1 MLFYF
6 AKKSMPFSFTRWA
19 RWSILNLLLVATAG
33 VLLRYKIAFSLPF
46 LHQKNLLH
54 AHSHFAFSG
63 WVSIALCIC
72 LIELLQYYGY
82 QPGKKYNRLLWLAQ
96 FFNYGMLF
104 SFPFGGY
111 TPIAI
116 GFSTGSIVFSYLF
129 AFHFYKDSR
138 ATQMPAWLRQ
148 WFLAAL
154 AFYAI
159 SSLGA
164 FNLAFLMAEHSS
176 SQEWYIGSVYFFL
189 HFQYNGWFL
198 FTLIGLFLFYV
209 QLKGGLDQFN
219 HKTIFLP
226 MVISC
231 IPAFFLSALW
241 MRLPLWCYL
250 LAFLAVI
257 LQWLALYNFIRQFR
271 GRGPFKMHT
280 ENKIVNR
287 LWLLVLVAFFLKML
301 LQSFSLV
308 PALTYFAFGFRPI
321 VIGYLHLVLLGIVT
335 LFLLGYLIYREML
348 RVDLQIAKTGLILF
362 TLSVILNE
370 VVLMLQG
377 VFALKEITLQGSR
390 EMLLVIAIGLFI
402 GLALLLKGQW
412 GPKRPTI

>member
-19 RWSILNLLLVATAG
+19 RWSLFNLLLVATAG
-33 VLLRYKIAFSLPF
+33 LLLRYKIAFSLPF

-63 WVSIALCIC
+63 WVSMALCIC
-72 LIELLQYYGY
+72 LIDILQFYGY
-82 QPGKKYNRLLWLAQ
+82 QNGKKYNRLLWLAQ
-96 FFNYGMLF
+96 FFNYGMLL

-111 TPIAI
+111 TPVAI
-116 GFSTGSIVFSYLF
+116 GFSTGSIIFSYLF
-129 AFHFYKDSR
+129 AFHFYKDSHS
-138 ATQMPAWLRQ
+138 TSMPSWLRQ

-154 AFYAI
+154 LFYAI

-189 HFQYNGWFL
+189 HFQYNGWFI

-209 QLKGGLDQFN
+209 HQSGGLTAFN
-219 HKTIFLP
+219 HRAVFLP
-226 MVISC
+226 MVLAC

-241 MRLPLWCYL
+241 MRLPYWCYV
-250 LAFLAVI
+250 LALAAVI
-257 LQWLALYNFIRQFR
+257 LQWLALYNFIKQFR
-271 GRGPFKMHT
+271 GKSGFRLDT
-280 ENKIVNR
+280 DNIVVNR
-287 LWLLVLVAFFLKML
+287 LWLLVLVAFCLKML
-301 LQSFSLV
+301 LQSLSLV
-308 PALTYFAFGFRPI
+308 PSLTYFAFGFRPI

-335 LFLLGYLIYREML
+335 LFLLGYLIYRKML
-348 RVDLQIAKTGLILF
+348 QVDLRIAKTGLIIF
-362 TLSVILNE
+362 TVSVILNE

-377 VFALKEITLQGSR
+377 VFALKEIALQGSR
-390 EMLLVIAIGLFI
+390 EILLIVAIGLFS
-402 GLALLLKGQW
+402 GLGLLLKGQFDN
-412 GPKRPTI
+412 KSTTS